1 MAAELP
7 LNSVATGVLDVREYP
22 VCPTRG
28 SRPREFRFLR
38 TKRADWTINKIEFEM
53 RERNTMKLAFRLSVL
68 MFAVAFA
75 GSAFATTTAAGTLT
89 VTATIAT
96 SCTINSPT
104 LAFGT
109 YDPQVTNLT
118 AAKNAQID
126 LVWTCT
132 NSTAATIWL
141 DEGANAKVASTP
153 AIPQRQMASG
163 ALRLAYFLYSDAG
176 MGTVWGNT
184 IATSVPVTGSGVSQ
198 NSTVFGAI
206 PGAQNVAPGSFSDSV
221 VVNLKY

>member
-1 MAAELP
+1 LFNDLADSRSGRTDGCKIAVT
-7 LNSVATGVLDVREYP
+7 SVAAAGSLDLDVY
-22 VCPTRG
+22 G
-28 SRPREFRFLR
+28 LR
-38 TKRADWTINKIEFEM
+38 VTDGLNHHPNRIFDM
-53 RERNTMKLAFRLSVL
+53 REEIIMKLAFRLLVF
-68 MFAVAFA
+68 MFALAFA
-75 GSAFATTTAAGTLT
+75 GSAFATTTAGGTLT
-89 VTATIAT
+89 VTANIAT

-118 AAKNAQID
+118 AAKNSQID

-132 NSTAATIWL
+132 STTPATIWL

-163 ALRLAYFLYSDAG
+163 ALRLAYFLYSDEG

-184 IATSVPVTGSGVSQ
+184 IATSVPVTGSGASQ
-198 NSTVFGAI
+198 NSTVFGSI
-206 PGAQNVAPGSFSDSV
+206 PGAQNVAPGAFSDTV